1 MTLAGRRLELRR
13 DGRSAHLQ
21 INAPAE
27 SAAKMTDSLAT
38 CAQVGGRDGA
48 GALDGGVH
56 DNNGVI
62 TKAVPNLA
70 VYWVKVTVAAGLPR
84 SRSRRSP
91 PATSASS

>member
-38 CAQVGGRDGA
+38 CAQV
-48 GALDGGVH
+48 
-56 DNNGVI
+56 
-62 TKAVPNLA
+62 
-70 VYWVKVTVAAGLPR
+70 AAGTAPVL
-84 SRSRRSP
+84 
-91 PATSASS
+91 SAVAYTTTTA